1 MLSKSCPVATPPNI
15 IAYLEKSNFL
25 SCDRFIYP
33 IIIGSESAINNLRAT
48 YFRTIDQKLQIL
60 LAVAYSRIDSSGPC
74 VPPTS
79 IETSN
84 YLVRRIV
91 VFLL

>member
-1 MLSKSCPVATPPNI
+1 MLSKSCPVSTTPNI
-15 IAYLEKSNFL
+15 IAYLKKSNFL
-25 SCDRFIYP
+25 SCDRFIYAL
-33 IIIGSESAINNLRAT
+33 IIGSKSAIDNLCAT

-60 LAVAYSRIDSSGPC
+60 LAVADSRIDSSGTC

>member
-1 MLSKSCPVATPPNI
+1 MLSKSSPVATPPNI

-25 SCDRFIYP
+25 SYDRFIYP
-33 IIIGSESAINNLRAT
+33 IIIGSQSAINNLRAT

-60 LAVAYSRIDSSGPC
+60 LAVANSRIDSSGPC